1 MCRPKKSKTHYFY
14 TVVKHSLKC
23 VYYRFIS
30 FSSFLVKRN
39 LKVQVM
45 DVVALSVKVKYLA
58 YLNPLKNNRVE
69 SKMNLNKVWI
79 WEQGVSKDESCGTDL
94 WHVRQS
100 FKSPAFTY
108 FNIRNFTLISFLT
121 ISTL

>member
-1 MCRPKKSKTHYFY
+1 M
-14 TVVKHSLKC
+14 VKHSLKC
-23 VYYRFIS
+23 VYYRLIS

-79 WEQGVSKDESCGTDL
+79 
-94 WHVRQS
+94 
-100 FKSPAFTY
+100 
-108 FNIRNFTLISFLT
+108 
-121 ISTL
+121 

>member
-1 MCRPKKSKTHYFY
+1 MHYFY
-14 TVVKHSLKC
+14 TVVKCSLKC
-23 VYYRFIS
+23 VYYRLIS
-30 FSSFLVKRN
+30 FSSLVKRN

-45 DVVALSVKVKYLA
+45 DVVTLSVKVKYLA

-69 SKMNLNKVWI
+69 RKINLNKVWI
-79 WEQGVSKDESCGTDL
+79 WEQGVSKDESYDTDL

-100 FKSPAFTY
+100 FKSPASTY